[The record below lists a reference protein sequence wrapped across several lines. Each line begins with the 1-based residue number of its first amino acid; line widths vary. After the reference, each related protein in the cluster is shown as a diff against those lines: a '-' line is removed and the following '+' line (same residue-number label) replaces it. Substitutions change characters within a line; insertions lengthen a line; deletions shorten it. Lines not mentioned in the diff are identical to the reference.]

1 MLRQSHF
8 FTITDANIT
17 TTIDTNMTV
26 TKQDDHLKLRNK
38 LLLLGLQL
46 MQLPAGLGRLPGLQ
60 QLGLL
65 KDVQLQLLMSHI
77 LPFYTFR
84 NDREIRS
91 SVIIAIIHHT
101 LKCWIPC
108 QLLSCLCICI
118 CLSRKCLIP
127 FEVITRLEDV
137 PTHFFRLTRIIRATL
152 SDAIITSLFLFL
164 TCMRLDHQPH
174 AAPVSF
180 KSSSSTFALSSSIIS
195 PNKNIHSSS
204 EEPTC
209 ISCGTSLRAPS
220 AESANILFCS

>member
-1 MLRQSHF
+1 MLRQSRF

-91 SVIIAIIHHT
+91 SV
-101 LKCWIPC
+101 
-108 QLLSCLCICI
+108 
-118 CLSRKCLIP
+118 
-127 FEVITRLEDV
+127 
-137 PTHFFRLTRIIRATL
+137 
-152 SDAIITSLFLFL
+152 
-164 TCMRLDHQPH
+164 
-174 AAPVSF
+174 
-180 KSSSSTFALSSSIIS
+180 
-195 PNKNIHSSS
+195 
-204 EEPTC
+204 
-209 ISCGTSLRAPS
+209 
-220 AESANILFCS
+220 